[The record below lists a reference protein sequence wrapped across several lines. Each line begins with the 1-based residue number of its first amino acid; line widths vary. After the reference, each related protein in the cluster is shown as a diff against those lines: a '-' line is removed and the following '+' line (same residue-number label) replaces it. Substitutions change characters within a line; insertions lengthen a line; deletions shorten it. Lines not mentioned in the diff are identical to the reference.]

1 MAMFPAR
8 RTGRTLTL
16 TDPAREFEDIYERM
30 GELMN
35 AASGDLAAVPADMPW
50 SPAADLTETD
60 DAYVVHVELPG
71 VHKDQLKV
79 QLTGRELEITGE
91 IKEPANGRRHR
102 SSRRA
107 GRFEYRT
114 VFPGDIKATEVR
126 AELADGILTVAVP
139 KSEAASPSRIDVT
152 DRPESNG

>member
-8 RTGRTLTL
+8 RTGRTLT
-16 TDPAREFEDIYERM
+16 DPSREFEDIYERM
-30 GELMN
+30 GQLMN
-35 AASGDLAAVPADMPW
+35 VASGDLAAVPADMPW

-79 QLTGRELEITGE
+79 QLTDRELEITGE
-91 IKEPANGRRHR
+91 VNEPANGRRHR

-107 GRFEYRT
+107 SRFQYRT
-114 VFPGDIKATEVR
+114 IFPATSR
-126 AELADGILTVAVP
+126 PPRCARSWPT
-139 KSEAASPSRIDVT
+139 AS
-152 DRPESNG
+152 

>member
-1 MAMFPAR
+1 MAMLPAR

-16 TDPAREFEDIYERM
+16 TDPSREFEDIYERM
-30 GELMN
+30 GQLMN
-35 AASGDLAAVPADMPW
+35 VAFGDLAAVPADMPW

-79 QLTGRELEITGE
+79 QVMDRELEITGE
-91 IKEPANGRRHR
+91 VKEPSNGRRHR
-102 SSRRA
+102 SSRRT

-114 VFPGDIKATEVR
+114 IFPGDIKATEAR

-139 KSEAASPSRIDVT
+139 KSESARPSRVEVT
-152 DRPESNG
+152 DRPETNG

>member
-16 TDPAREFEDIYERM
+16 TDPSREFEDIYERM
-30 GELMN
+30 GQLMN
-35 AASGDLAAVPADMPW
+35 AASADLAGVPADIPW

-60 DAYVVHVELPG
+60 DAYAVHVELPG

-107 GRFEYRT
+107 GQFEYRT
-114 VFPGDIKATEVR
+114 IFPGDVKAAEVR
-126 AELADGILTVAVP
+126 AELADGILTVSVP
-139 KSEAASPSRIDVT
+139 KSEAARPSRINVT
-152 DRPESNG
+152 DRPESDG

>member
-8 RTGRTLTL
+8 RTGRTVTL
-16 TDPAREFEDIYERM
+16 TDPSREFEDIYERM
-30 GELMN
+30 GQLMN
-35 AASGDLAAVPADMPW
+35 AASGDLAGVPADMPW

-79 QLTGRELEITGE
+79 QLTDRELEITGE

-114 VFPGDIKATEVR
+114 IFPGDIKASEVR
-126 AELADGILTVAVP
+126 AELGDGILTVAVP
-139 KSEAASPSRIDVT
+139 KSEAASPSRVDVT

>member
-8 RTGRTLTL
+8 RTGRTLT
-16 TDPAREFEDIYERM
+16 DPSREFEDIYERM
-30 GELMN
+30 GQLMN
-35 AASGDLAAVPADMPW
+35 VASGDLAAVPADMPW

-79 QLTGRELEITGE
+79 QLMDRELEITGE

-114 VFPGDIKATEVR
+114 IFPGDIKATEVR
-126 AELADGILTVAVP
+126 AELADGILTVAAP
-139 KSEAASPSRIDVT
+139 KSEAAGPSRIDVT
-152 DRPESNG
+152 DRPQSNG